1 VEKLLESKN
10 KERSDRLKD
19 LNPESVNYAD
29 NILLIIN
36 APQQQQ
42 EVDYIA
48 EEITNKAAMAFLKR
62 LNEKIARLS
71 CFK

>member
-1 VEKLLESKN
+1 MEKLLESKN